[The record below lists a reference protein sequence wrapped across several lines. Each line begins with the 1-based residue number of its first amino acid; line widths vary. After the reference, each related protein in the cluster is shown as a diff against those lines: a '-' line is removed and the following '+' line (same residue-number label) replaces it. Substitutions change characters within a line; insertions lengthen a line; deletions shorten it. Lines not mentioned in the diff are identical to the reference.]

1 MTSPSEEP
9 ACTQRAA
16 ALPPKTATVRA
27 PHRAQRFLDAAQ
39 AIIIEKGST
48 DFTVQEVVDRSRQ
61 SLRSF
66 YLQFDG
72 KHELLLALFEDAL
85 SRSADQI
92 RAATSSQKDPL
103 ERLKVAVTLLFESS
117 RPDPTAKRPLFTDF
131 APRLL
136 VSHPSEVNIAHAPL
150 LTLLTELMEAASEAG
165 QLREGINPKRM
176 AAMTMQTVMFVSQHS
191 GDGDDGAATELEGR
205 NQRLEYHRV
214 FGGQLLGQFIR
225 IASAT
230 FPAKDVKSQHTV
242 FTREGRADEPVR
254 YQATRQHEGRSF
266 ATVAITA
273 RQSRVA
279 VATSSIC
286 MRAPENGR
294 ERQTVDEVPAVVAP
308 DHEVS
313 LDLIRWETRATVDLN
328 ASTTGPA
335 AVRGMDAHAGRRPGA
350 GTRPRCLCHGS
361 DAHRNRAAA
370 HGRCRPAWQRHGVH
384 LRCHVP
390 HRLVSPTLPHRR
402 LATAP
407 AQPTAGAWPQPWPRL
422 RADRRR
428 HARR

>member
-1 MTSPSEEP
+1 MARRSPVQSVHVIPNRPASEPPVTSPSEEP
-9 ACTQRAA
+9 AWKQRAVERSI
-16 ALPPKTATVRA
+16 KTAKLRA
-27 PHRAQRFLDAAQ
+27 AQRVQRFLDAAQ

-92 RAATSSQKDPL
+92 LAATSSQKDPL

-191 GDGDDGAATELEGR
+191 GDGEDGAG
-205 NQRLEYHRV
+205 H
-214 FGGQLLGQFIR
+214 
-225 IASAT
+225 
-230 FPAKDVKSQHTV
+230 P
-242 FTREGRADEPVR
+242 
-254 YQATRQHEGRSF
+254 
-266 ATVAITA
+266 ITA
-273 RQSRVA
+273 
-279 VATSSIC
+279 
-286 MRAPENGR
+286 E
-294 ERQTVDEVPAVVAP
+294 EVWDFCSHGFA
-308 DHEVS
+308 
-313 LDLIRWETRATVDLN
+313 
-328 ASTTGPA
+328 AS
-335 AVRGMDAHAGRRPGA
+335 
-350 GTRPRCLCHGS
+350 
-361 DAHRNRAAA
+361 
-370 HGRCRPAWQRHGVH
+370 
-384 LRCHVP
+384 
-390 HRLVSPTLPHRR
+390 
-402 LATAP
+402 
-407 AQPTAGAWPQPWPRL
+407 
-422 RADRRR
+422 
-428 HARR
+428 